1 MNDKTL
7 KQSVLDE
14 LAWEPSVNAAHIGVT
29 AHDGVVTLGGHVATF
44 PEKWAAERAASRVSG
59 VKALAEEIE
68 VQYYGDAKITDE
80 EIGKRALQQ
89 LSWDVSVPGDKL
101 KVKVEKGFVTLTG
114 NVDWFYQKHNAETNV
129 RRLAGVIAVT
139 NNIVIKPAVVASDVR
154 NKIVAAFG
162 RNAEIDANDVV
173 VTADGGKV
181 TLKGDVDS
189 YSERWLAQSTAWSAP
204 GVTQVEN
211 LLTVN

>member
-1 MNDKTL
+1 MTDKAL
-7 KQSVLDE
+7 KQAVLNK
-14 LAWEPSVNAAHIGVT
+14 LGWEPSIDAAHIGVT
-29 AHDGVVTLGGHVATF
+29 ALDGVITLSGHVSTF

-59 VKALAEEIE
+59 VKALAEALA
-68 VQYYGDAKITDE
+68 VRFFNQAKTSDE

-89 LSWDVSVPGDKL
+89 MVWDVSVPGDKL

-114 NVDWFYQKHNAETNV
+114 NVDWYYQKHNAEANV
-129 RRLAGVIAVT
+129 RRLEGVTGVV
-139 NNIVIKPAVVASDVR
+139 NDIVIKPPVVASDVR

-162 RNAEIDANDVV
+162 RNAEIDAEDIVV
-173 VTADGGKV
+173 SANGGKV

-189 YSERWLAQSTAWSAP
+189 YSEFWLAQSTAWSAP
-204 GVTQVEN
+204 GVTDVEN

>member
-1 MNDKTL
+1 MTDKPL
-7 KQSVLDE
+7 KQSVLNE

-29 AHDGVVTLGGHVATF
+29 AHDGVVTLTGHVATF

-68 VQYYGDAKITDE
+68 VHYYDDTRITDE

-89 LSWDVSVPGDKL
+89 LSWDVSVPDDKL

-114 NVDWFYQKHNAETNV
+114 NVDWFYQKHNAEANV
-129 RRLAGVIAVT
+129 RRLAGVIGVT